1 MPVTLYI
8 RPDLVKDE
16 DEPVRPVSLFP
27 KPEPAQTVEVTG
39 VAMKHNLVLVGYK
52 DNTAIIYDLKGLV
65 IRRYNFDAAVSTVK
79 M

>member
-8 RPDLVKDE
+8 RPDLVQDE
-16 DEPVRPVSLFP
+16 NEPIRPVALIP
-27 KPEPAQTVEVTG
+27 KPDVQTVEVTG

-52 DNTAIIYDLKGLV
+52 DNTAIIYDLNGLV
-65 IRRYNFDAAVSTVK
+65 IRKYNFDAAVSTVK

>member
-27 KPEPAQTVEVTG
+27 KPDVQTVEVTG
-39 VAMKHNLVLVGYK
+39 VAMKDNLVLVGYK

-65 IRRYNFDAAVSTVK
+65 IRKYNFDAAVSTVK

>member
-1 MPVTLYI
+1 LYI

-27 KPEPAQTVEVTG
+27 KPDVQTVEVTG
-39 VAMKHNLVLVGYK
+39 VAMKDNLVLVGYK

-65 IRRYNFDAAVSTVK
+65 IRKYNFDAAVSTVK

>member
-8 RPDLVKDE
+8 RPDLVKDK

-27 KPEPAQTVEVTG
+27 KPDVQTVEVTG
-39 VAMKHNLVLVGYK
+39 VAMKDNLVLVGYK

-65 IRRYNFDAAVSTVK
+65 IRKYNFDAAVSTVK